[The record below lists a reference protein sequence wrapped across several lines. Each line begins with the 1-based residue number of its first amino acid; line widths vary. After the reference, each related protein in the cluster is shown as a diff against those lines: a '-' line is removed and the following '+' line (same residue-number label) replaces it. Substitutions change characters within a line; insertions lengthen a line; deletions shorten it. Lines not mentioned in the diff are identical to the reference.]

1 MPPFA
6 GPPEA
11 AGPWRS
17 CLPCSRMCSM
27 RAALVGRCTWFTEPF
42 PDRSTGGPRC
52 MPGDT
57 AAPRGPTCG
66 PLPPPAAPPA
76 SPLPL
81 SGRAPG
87 VDGMFWRRDA
97 RRFSSA
103 SVRLSKFCCDLEW
116 SIVLRAR
123 PPARRRPA
131 AATGTGYPSCF
142 HAHELAPLLGATCRP
157 EDESPPPNR
166 PGRVAAERAR
176 A

>member
-1 MPPFA
+1 
-6 GPPEA
+6 
-11 AGPWRS
+11 
-17 CLPCSRMCSM
+17 M

-131 AATGTGYPSCF
+131 AAHRTGYSSCF
-142 HAHELAPLLGATCRP
+142 HAHELPRQFVGEHSAVAWGDVQEPR
-157 EDESPPPNR
+157 PPPNR